1 MRRGR
6 WAFQAGRDTFAE
18 FPGLFPA
25 YSASLIARPS
35 PAPSRAPS
43 PCGLDVPPGAKAR
56 GLWALQPLGAARD
69 RFLAA
74 LENSSGPR
82 RIFLRIREERPIL
95 APLPRPPARP
105 RENCHNPKTS
115 GCGVCGARFRSRLR
129 AGALRAR
136 PRFPRPPLLRSPC
149 GLASVEAA
157 RRWHGRCLRRFRRGR
172 GTGALPT

>member
-1 MRRGR
+1 MRRVDGPSR
-6 WAFQAGRDTFAE
+6 RAGTRLRS
-18 FPGLFPA
+18 FPDSSPRTRP
-25 YSASLIARPS
+25 SLIARPF

-56 GLWALQPLGAARD
+56 ALGPATPWRRRD

-95 APLPRPPARP
+95 ARRYRALPRAHAKTATTRRP
-105 RENCHNPKTS
+105 RVVEFAALACARAFAQAPS
-115 GCGVCGARFRSRLR
+115 GAPAV
-129 AGALRAR
+129 
-136 PRFPRPPLLRSPC
+136 PRPPLLRSPC